1 MSATSKVTRELRSD
15 EARFVKVYGSENQY
29 ERLLSGLLPEAELL
43 ALARYELF
51 LSFAS
56 FRRWQ
61 KLEAGDVRH
70 ERSCNGGVVTFSTS
84 APGSLTHDEWATFKQ
99 ITAAVDA
106 ANGGVLNGEKV
117 SATISLVEHVGRCSV
132 CPAETFGRAV
142 NIRIEW
148 AGRPLSRE
156 YTLEAP

>member
-1 MSATSKVTRELRSD
+1 MSAASATSALRSD
-15 EARFVKVYGSENQY
+15 EVRFVKVYGSENQY
-29 ERLLSGLLPEAELL
+29 ERMRAGLLPEDELL

-56 FRRWQ
+56 FRRWE
-61 KLEAGDVRH
+61 KLNANDVRH
-70 ERSCNGGVVTFSTS
+70 ERNCNGGEVKFATTT
-84 APGSLTHDEWATFKQ
+84 PGSLTHDEWATFKQ

-106 ANGGVLNGEKV
+106 ANGGVLNGERV

-132 CPAETFGRAV
+132 CNAETFGRAV

-148 AGRPLSRE
+148 NGRPLSRE